1 MRRGT
6 ILRRLINLIFA
17 DWVPHDNLIIGDGFS
32 LVARIEQKFALRVTR
47 AYPFIVAVP
56 LLIAPPPIPNGIDLL
71 LSNSVQ
77 SSCPI

>member
-6 ILRRLINLIFA
+6 IVRRLISLIYA
-17 DWVPHDNLIIGDGFS
+17 DWLPHDNLIIGDGFS
-32 LVARIEQKFALRVTR
+32 LVARIERMFAVRITR

-56 LLIAPPPIPNGIDLL
+56 LLIAPPPIPKAIDLL
-71 LSNSVQ
+71 LSNSFQ